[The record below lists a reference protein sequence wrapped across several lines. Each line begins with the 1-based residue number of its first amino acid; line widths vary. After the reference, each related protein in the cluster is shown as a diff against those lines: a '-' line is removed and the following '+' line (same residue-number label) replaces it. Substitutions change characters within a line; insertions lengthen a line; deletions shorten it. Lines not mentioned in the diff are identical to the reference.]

1 MTLELLICTL
11 DEGIN
16 RLERSL
22 LPQREDV
29 RYLVSWQYSDEE
41 PDTPQF
47 LLERED
53 VRVVKQQGR
62 GLSRNRNLAFEHA
75 QGDVLKICDDDE
87 TWTNEYLDVI
97 LNAYR
102 LHPEADLI
110 HFRADGHNKVY
121 PPNFIT
127 SFEITLRQEVA
138 RKVRFD
144 ERFGLGSPYLN
155 AGEEE
160 VFVYDVRRQ
169 HFIVLFLPYSIT
181 KVEGS
186 TTGDNIREPRLQRS
200 KGAVWYYTRGL
211 SYALYK
217 SVRESMG
224 LMLRKRMNPIAVFRN
239 MLWGINYIRRW
250 QP

>member
-1 MTLELLICTL
+1 MVVVYQISPCPNYPLGQKILFHSGGWIWYNSQTYGHSTYILRGGREAELS
-11 DEGIN
+11 DDH
-16 RLERSL
+16 RRH
-22 LPQREDV
+22 LPIRQHEEVACREHHVPRQDHGD
-29 RYLVSWQYSDEE
+29 RASAR
-41 PDTPQF
+41 
-47 LLERED
+47 LLE
-53 VRVVKQQGR
+53 
-62 GLSRNRNLAFEHA
+62 
-75 QGDVLKICDDDE
+75 
-87 TWTNEYLDVI
+87 
-97 LNAYR
+97 AYR

-121 PPNFIT
+121 PPYFIT
-127 SFEITLRQEVA
+127 SFEITLRQKVA

-160 VFVYDVRRQ
+160 VFVCDVRRQ

-181 KVEGS
+181 KVEGP